1 MRVKSSLK
9 IMSLL
14 FLMWVGGVCRK
25 TFLLREESIG
35 RESFLL
41 REGDDRCTMTRYSF
55 LVANHFYCGRETIGV
70 PWLVLIFWY
79 DDRCTYLYCRR
90 ITIGVIL
97 LSVMNHIFFIAGGE
111 RLVYRDSILSRIIFF
126 LQEANDWCTGTQ
138 IYHESHFC
146 CGRQKIGVPG
156 LNSIMNLLFFYCWR
170 QTIGLPELN
179 YFWMFAF

>member
-55 LVANHFYCGRETIGV
+55 LVANHFYCGRITIGV
-70 PWLVLIFWY
+70 AGLVLIFWY

-126 LQEANDWCTGTQ
+126 CR
-138 IYHESHFC
+138 
-146 CGRQKIGVPG
+146 RQTIGVPG
-156 LNSIMNLLFFYCWR
+156 LKSIMNHIFVAGGKRLVYRDSTLS
-170 QTIGLPELN
+170 
-179 YFWMFAF
+179 